1 MLQYSFY
8 GICIFSLAGFENKV
22 LLLKISGATT
32 PASDDIIVNT
42 IAKTENEG
50 AEALVTSLDIP
61 REEWGETQAIIRK

>member
-1 MLQYSFY
+1 M
-8 GICIFSLAGFENKV
+8 